1 MLETDARDRVIVAL
15 DCDRERA
22 LELARELSGHAAWL
36 KVGMTLYY
44 AEGPEIV
51 KTFKDLGFKVF
62 LDLKF
67 HDIPHQVRG
76 AARSASLAGADL
88 LSVHGLGSGAMLAA
102 CREGAEEA
110 REDRAKLVAITV
122 LTSMNQ
128 DSLSEIGV
136 ESPVAEE
143 AARLAK
149 LAQANGIDGIVC
161 SPMEAHDMRELL
173 GPDALIVTPGVRP
186 VGAALGD
193 QSRVA
198 TPSQAIERGASHIVV
213 GRPITGADDPV
224 AAFDAIVAELVENV
238 ASKIPLSHHFWVS
251 LAQFSPCACEN
262 FPILCVESQ
271 VRGSTF
277 SAIYCTFCG
286 YRLTYGAAIEHFV
299 RFTC

>member
-1 MLETDARDRVIVAL
+1 MIFRIRFAVPPVRPRLPVPTCSRFT
-15 DCDRERA
+15 
-22 LELARELSGHAAWL
+22 AW
-36 KVGMTLYY
+36 V
-44 AEGPEIV
+44 
-51 KTFKDLGFKVF
+51 
-62 LDLKF
+62 
-67 HDIPHQVRG
+67 
-76 AARSASLAGADL
+76 
-88 LSVHGLGSGAMLAA
+88 SGAMLAA

-128 DSLSEIGV
+128 DALSEIGV

-198 TPSQAIERGASHIVV
+198 TPSQAIERGASPLWWAV
-213 GRPITGADDPV
+213 PSPV
-224 AAFDAIVAELVENV
+224 PTIRLPPLTP
-238 ASKIPLSHHFWVS
+238 SSLSWSKTSPKKIPLSHHFWVS
-251 LAQFSPCACEN
+251 LAQNSPCACVN

-271 VRGSTF
+271 VRGLTLG
-277 SAIYCTFCG
+277 AVYCTFCG
-286 YRLTYGAAIEHFV
+286 YRLTYGAAIGHFTFYV
-299 RFTC
+299 LKCQLLNQI

>member
-22 LELARELSGHAAWL
+22 LELAHELSGHAAWL

-128 DSLSEIGV
+128 DALSEIGV

-224 AAFDAIVAELVENV
+224 AAFDAIVSELVENV
-238 ASKIPLSHHFWVS
+238 A
-251 LAQFSPCACEN
+251 
-262 FPILCVESQ
+262 
-271 VRGSTF
+271 
-277 SAIYCTFCG
+277 
-286 YRLTYGAAIEHFV
+286 
-299 RFTC
+299 

>member
-22 LELARELSGHAAWL
+22 LELAHELSGHAAWL
-36 KVGMTLYY
+36 KVGMTLDY

-76 AARSASLAGADL
+76 ARPFGLACRCRPALGSRSR
-88 LSVHGLGSGAMLAA
+88 VSGAMLAA

-128 DSLSEIGV
+128 DALSEIGV

-161 SPMEAHDMRELL
+161 SPMEAHGMRELL

-224 AAFDAIVAELVENV
+224 AAFDAIVAELVENI
-238 ASKIPLSHHFWVS
+238 A
-251 LAQFSPCACEN
+251 
-262 FPILCVESQ
+262 
-271 VRGSTF
+271 
-277 SAIYCTFCG
+277 
-286 YRLTYGAAIEHFV
+286 
-299 RFTC
+299 

>member
-1 MLETDARDRVIVAL
+1 
-15 DCDRERA
+15 
-22 LELARELSGHAAWL
+22 
-36 KVGMTLYY
+36 MTLYY

-102 CREGAEEA
+102 CREG
-110 REDRAKLVAITV
+110 
-122 LTSMNQ
+122 
-128 DSLSEIGV
+128 
-136 ESPVAEE
+136 AEE

-238 ASKIPLSHHFWVS
+238 A
-251 LAQFSPCACEN
+251 
-262 FPILCVESQ
+262 
-271 VRGSTF
+271 
-277 SAIYCTFCG
+277 
-286 YRLTYGAAIEHFV
+286 
-299 RFTC
+299 

>member
-22 LELARELSGHAAWL
+22 LELAHELSGHAAWL

-122 LTSMNQ
+122 LTSMDQ
-128 DSLSEIGV
+128 DALAEIGV

-186 VGAALGD
+186 VVPPWAINPVWRHLPRLSSAVRATSWWAVLLPAPTIRL
-193 QSRVA
+193 QPL
-198 TPSQAIERGASHIVV
+198 TPSS
-213 GRPITGADDPV
+213 PSW
-224 AAFDAIVAELVENV
+224 
-238 ASKIPLSHHFWVS
+238 SKTSRKR
-251 LAQFSPCACEN
+251 
-262 FPILCVESQ
+262 FPQ
-271 VRGSTF
+271 VTTFGS
-277 SAIYCTFCG
+277 Y
-286 YRLTYGAAIEHFV
+286 
-299 RFTC
+299 

>member
-22 LELARELSGHAAWL
+22 LELAHELSGHAVWL

-76 AARSASLAGADL
+76 AARSASHAGADL

-128 DSLSEIGV
+128 DALTEIGV
-136 ESPVAEE
+136 ESPIAEE

-149 LAQANGIDGIVC
+149 LAQANGIDGLVC
-161 SPMEAHDMRELL
+161 
-173 GPDALIVTPGVRP
+173 ALIVTPGVRP

-238 ASKIPLSHHFWVS
+238 
-251 LAQFSPCACEN
+251 
-262 FPILCVESQ
+262 
-271 VRGSTF
+271 
-277 SAIYCTFCG
+277 
-286 YRLTYGAAIEHFV
+286 
-299 RFTC
+299 

>member
-1 MLETDARDRVIVAL
+1 MP
-15 DCDRERA
+15 
-22 LELARELSGHAAWL
+22 AWL

-44 AEGPEIV
+44 AEGPQIV

-128 DSLSEIGV
+128 DALAEIGRR
-136 ESPVAEE
+136 VARCRGSRPSGK
-143 AARLAK
+143 ACPDQR
-149 LAQANGIDGIVC
+149 GIDGIVC

-238 ASKIPLSHHFWVS
+238 A
-251 LAQFSPCACEN
+251 
-262 FPILCVESQ
+262 
-271 VRGSTF
+271 
-277 SAIYCTFCG
+277 
-286 YRLTYGAAIEHFV
+286 
-299 RFTC
+299 